1 MKRLTIFFITIALLT
16 TILLSCPPQP
26 AENTDTPPSTTSTTA
41 TSTTTTTIPASF
53 IESLVEKY
61 IEKYDGDTELN
72 IVSWNY
78 LADGTLSEYSVYYYD
93 ENGRDT
99 QVLSYGSET
108 TSDATYLGK
117 YKYTY
122 VTDNT
127 NDARFWS
134 ISKGEVIDK
143 NNVVT
148 QYYDATYN
156 ENGNYLTF
164 VLKDTAEE
172 ILESRTSTYD
182 ASGHYYLKETY
193 YNSSEQI
200 ETNKFEEYSCEYDPA
215 IPGRYVKEIKYHKI
229 SAAPTDPSTD
239 AMAYPDYVTTITYTF
254 SWNAS
259 GKMYLQ
265 QSFDAS
271 GDLCDIIQYQ
281 FNSYGNKKMRSFYS
295 GGKLQSYR
303 TYFYDDEKNLINES
317 RYAISLGDKLEN
329 KFLYRYYGTGPEYY
343 YEESSYT
350 YSYPASRNLNNS
362 TSIKKNFIT
371 PKVNRRY
378 NP

>member
-1 MKRLTIFFITIALLT
+1 MKRITVFLVTISLLT
-16 TILLSCPPQP
+16 TILLSCPPEP
-26 AENTDTPPSTTSTTA
+26 VENTDTS
-41 TSTTTTTIPASF
+41 TIPASF
-53 IESLVEKY
+53 IEALVEKY
-61 IEKYDGDTELN
+61 IEKYDGDTKLN

-93 ENGRDT
+93 QYGRDME
-99 QVLSYGSET
+99 VLSYSSET
-108 TSDATYLGK
+108 TADSNYLGK

-122 VTDNT
+122 AIDNT
-127 NDARFWS
+127 NDGRFWS
-134 ISKGEVIDK
+134 ISKGEVIDR

-148 QYYDATYN
+148 QYYEATYN
-156 ENGNYLTF
+156 EKGKYLTF
-164 VLKDTAEE
+164 VLKDSDEKV
-172 ILESRTSTYD
+172 LESRTSTYD
-182 ASGHYYLKETY
+182 ASGDYYIKETY
-193 YNSSEQI
+193 YNSSEQT
-200 ETNKFEEYSCEYDPA
+200 EENKFEEYTCEYDPA

-229 SAAPTDPSTD
+229 SAAPNDLSTD
-239 AMAYPDYVTTITYTF
+239 AMAYPDYETTITYNF

-281 FNSYGNKKMRSFYS
+281 FNSYGKKKMRSFYS

-303 TYFYDDEKNLINES
+303 TYFYDGEENLINES

-343 YEESSYT
+343 YEETSYT
-350 YSYPASRNLNNS
+350 YSYPSLSRGLAEPNLV
-362 TSIKKNFIT
+362 KKNFIT
-371 PKVNRRY
+371 PKTNRRY